1 MTTTPLQIS
10 YIDPD
15 GTEWN
20 LSDVSVRD
28 GFVCSGIAGI
38 EGIRTA
44 MQTVPLLDG
53 TAYPNYYIPQP
64 GSINVAVLVS
74 HPLDGDENDYYTLLD
89 RVVRAFYTRR
99 NELPAPGYIVIQRPD
114 GTKRQV
120 AVYTSSGLDTP
131 EVGIHD
137 TLYSLTLD
145 TPDPSWYDQQ
155 ANQLLYVIP
164 NSPGI
169 LPLLP
174 VRLSSNYIIGATT
187 IFNTSGAASY
197 PTWTM
202 TGPGTPTMKNLTT
215 GRTWSLNTPVPS
227 GHIVQVVTKPGQQSV
242 VDITSSANMWDNL
255 VLSGTRDLWQIVPGL
270 NSINIAM
277 AGSSLATT
285 VGLTWRNRWFRA

>member
-10 YIDPD
+10 YVDPD

-20 LSDVSVRD
+20 LSDVSVQD

-38 EGIRTA
+38 EGLPVA

-53 TAYPNYYIPQP
+53 SAYPNYYIPQP
-64 GSINVAVLVS
+64 GSINVAVLIA
-74 HPLDGDENDYYTLLD
+74 HPSNGDENDYYNLLD
-89 RVVRAFYTRR
+89 KFIRAFYTRR
-99 NELPAPGYIVIQRPD
+99 NELPAPGYIVVQRPD
-114 GTKRQV
+114 GTKRQI
-120 AVYTSSGLDTP
+120 AVYTTSGLNTP
-131 EVGIHD
+131 EVGLHN

-145 TPDPSWYDQQ
+145 TPDPSWYDQN
-155 ANQLLYVIP
+155 ANQLLFVIP

-174 VRLSSNYIIGATT
+174 VRLSSNYIIGAAS
-187 IFNTSGAASY
+187 IFNGSGAAAY
-197 PTWTM
+197 PTWTI
-202 TGPGTPTMKNLTT
+202 TGPGTPTMQNLTT
-215 GRTWSLNTPVPS
+215 GRKWSLNTAIPS

-242 VDITSSANMWDNL
+242 VDITSSTNMWDNL
-255 VLSGTRDLWQIVPGL
+255 VLSGMRDLWQIVPGL
-270 NSINIAM
+270 NNVNIAM